1 MLPLTSEGSLRKL
14 GGGGQGV
21 AEMTWEDWAEG
32 GRGELS
38 FINDVN
44 EPGTV
49 PETLTSH
56 LDISLFL
63 SNPTRPAVVLQVTLS
78 SAGCRSHTTAR
89 NGL

>member
-1 MLPLTSEGSLRKL
+1 MLQVRPEMLPLIPEGSLRKL
-14 GGGGQGV
+14 GGGGAGR
-21 AEMTWEDWAEG
+21 TWEDWAEG

-49 PETLTSH
+49 LETLTSH

-63 SNPTRPAVVLQVTLS
+63 SNPRGWQLS
-78 SAGCRSHTTAR
+78 FR
-89 NGL
+89 